1 MTGEQWQ
8 QTVRVMKL
16 KWPNFHWTNEQVKSA
31 YDSLK
36 DIEINFVE
44 KAIEQSFK
52 SGNDFAPN
60 PSSIYATAME
70 IQRYEWNDP
79 SVQQLPA
86 PKGGLKEY
94 LLSNNYESFAHAM
107 YDFAKKRFDNGSQE
121 KYEVNT
127 FDYTKTWEQAK
138 AEYSS
143 MFGNGIITKI
153 FTIEEEVNNGVS

>member
-31 YDSLK
+31 YESLK
-36 DIEINFVE
+36 DIEIAFIE

-52 SGNDFAPN
+52 AGTDFAPN
-60 PSSIYATAME
+60 PSSIYATSME

-94 LLSNNYESFAHAM
+94 LLANEFESFVHAM
-107 YDFAKKRFDNGSQE
+107 YDFAQKRFQNGTQE
-121 KYEVNT
+121 KYEVGT
-127 FDYTKTWEQAK
+127 FDYTKSWEEAK
-138 AEYSS
+138 ANYSDR
-143 MFGNGIITKI
+143 FGNGVINKI
-153 FTIEEEVNNGVS
+153 FTQQEEVNDGVS